1 MKTLKL
7 YEQPPQAA
15 IATVAPEGVDRA
27 CTRCEW
33 ATGLRT
39 VCMNADGSPGGLL
52 VVGDYPTKLD
62 DQVGRPFVNA
72 AAKQV
77 RALVVEHWTGPV
89 AYDVGL
95 RCAPGLAT
103 IKPKH
108 IDNCRPY
115 GAQVLREVA
124 PRRIITLGATAAE
137 SVLGRRPLVASAKR
151 AYAWLEDQ
159 FGDAVPVFLL
169 QSPQMLVRNRFA
181 LAAFEADMIWALT
194 CPEPEQH
201 FDGVTMLVENAADAE
216 QAHVAMLDAAWGTYD
231 VETSAK
237 MHNPDFKVEA
247 ITVLGDTATTAYTWT
262 REALADPGAREW
274 LVDTLEQ
281 TAWVTQNGKYDD
293 RAVSLAFGATVTGCH
308 GDTRLVRKLLE
319 PESKAS
325 LDVLA
330 ESVGMG
336 GHKEEAGDKIDAII
350 KELTTQ
356 AFPSSGLTPT
366 GKQRKVKV
374 PAFQVSPLVLSQIS
388 AGAEPIS
395 FAYRYLDDETL
406 YRYNARDVWST
417 REVWKLLDRQLKASP
432 ESSRVWKLLTLN
444 ANRAVKRIER
454 TGMPID
460 AAALRN
466 FIQYIEMNRDQT
478 SVQMQAHSTV
488 NPASPKQLAHYLYT
502 TLGLKAS
509 KQTKSGADST
519 DADSLETLSGKH
531 PYVDLLLTHRKYDTL
546 CKMYGRTLL
555 SHITADG
562 RLHPSLLLDGTASG
576 RLSSQDPNA
585 QNFPRAD
592 TAEGKLLRDCFI
604 AAAGWEFVEADE
616 SQVEIRVAADLSQD
630 PVLLADFRA
639 GIDIHMNNATECCEV
654 VWKIPRATW
663 DAMTKKER
671 APYRTQ
677 IKTATFGRMYGK
689 TAWGLAKE
697 WGVSVAQVE
706 TLLNKIWGK
715 YKVLDRWFKKQ
726 ITDAQKTG
734 VVWTDWQGK
743 RAKHRALWAIADQ
756 DEKKRGHAERQ
767 ALNTPIQGTAA
778 EYTTASLDLIHQ
790 WLDAN
795 NLAHLAEII
804 MTVHDSIIMHC
815 HKSVSEKVARA
826 VRKIMTAH
834 KTNGVVLAVDLKK
847 GSTLGSMVDY
857 ELAA

>member
-1 MKTLKL
+1 MRKLKL

-27 CTRCEW
+27 CARCDW
-33 ATGLRT
+33 ATGLRS
-39 VCMNADGSPGGLL
+39 VCMPADGSPGGLL

-103 IKPKH
+103 IKSRH

-336 GHKEEAGDKIDAII
+336 GHKEEAGDKIDWII

-356 AFPSSGLTPT
+356 AFPPSGLTPT

-432 ESSRVWKLLTLN
+432 KSSRV
-444 ANRAVKRIER
+444 
-454 TGMPID
+454 
-460 AAALRN
+460 
-466 FIQYIEMNRDQT
+466 
-478 SVQMQAHSTV
+478 
-488 NPASPKQLAHYLYT
+488 
-502 TLGLKAS
+502 
-509 KQTKSGADST
+509 
-519 DADSLETLSGKH
+519 
-531 PYVDLLLTHRKYDTL
+531 
-546 CKMYGRTLL
+546 
-555 SHITADG
+555 
-562 RLHPSLLLDGTASG
+562 
-576 RLSSQDPNA
+576 
-585 QNFPRAD
+585 
-592 TAEGKLLRDCFI
+592 
-604 AAAGWEFVEADE
+604 
-616 SQVEIRVAADLSQD
+616 
-630 PVLLADFRA
+630 
-639 GIDIHMNNATECCEV
+639 
-654 VWKIPRATW
+654 
-663 DAMTKKER
+663 
-671 APYRTQ
+671 
-677 IKTATFGRMYGK
+677 
-689 TAWGLAKE
+689 
-697 WGVSVAQVE
+697 
-706 TLLNKIWGK
+706 
-715 YKVLDRWFKKQ
+715 
-726 ITDAQKTG
+726 
-734 VVWTDWQGK
+734 
-743 RAKHRALWAIADQ
+743 
-756 DEKKRGHAERQ
+756 
-767 ALNTPIQGTAA
+767 
-778 EYTTASLDLIHQ
+778 
-790 WLDAN
+790 
-795 NLAHLAEII
+795 
-804 MTVHDSIIMHC
+804 
-815 HKSVSEKVARA
+815 
-826 VRKIMTAH
+826 
-834 KTNGVVLAVDLKK
+834 
-847 GSTLGSMVDY
+847 
-857 ELAA
+857 